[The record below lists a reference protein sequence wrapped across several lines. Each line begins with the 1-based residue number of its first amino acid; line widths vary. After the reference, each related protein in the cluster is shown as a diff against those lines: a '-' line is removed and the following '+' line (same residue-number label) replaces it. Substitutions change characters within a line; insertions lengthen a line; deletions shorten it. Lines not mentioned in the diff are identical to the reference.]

1 MYRRVAKSKTP
12 MAQRQVPATT
22 GLVYGRVNGGPVP
35 APTPFRGTVMPTASM
50 GMKMDMN
57 MNVYGQTRPSYG
69 YGDLGLD
76 DYRALHYYGLDGFD
90 NIDF

>member
-1 MYRRVAKSKTP
+1 MYRRVIKSKTRP
-12 MAQRQVPATT
+12 TQPQQQPT
-22 GLVYGRVNGGPVP
+22 GLVYGRVNGTVP
-35 APTPFRGTVMPTASM
+35 APAPFRGTVMPTASM
-50 GMKMDMN
+50 DMN
-57 MNVYGQTRPSYG
+57 MNMNMRVSGQTSRPSYG